1 MKTEEEAQLEKVF
14 PFGSKGLIAFLAFLN
29 AFVPLSIDL
38 YLPAMPT
45 MAEYFSATPEL
56 TNFTLSFFMLFFAI
70 SMLLWG
76 PFTDKFGRKPILYTG
91 IVLYILGS
99 LTCVLSQSIYYL
111 IAGRAIQ
118 AIGSGAIQAVSM
130 AIVKDNFRGLVME
143 RVLVWIQTLTIL
155 CPMLAPI
162 IGAFLL
168 KFVSWRGLFVAL
180 ILCGILGLILSFFLK
195 ENQRVSFEVT
205 TGPKGKQASNI
216 DVI

>member
-1 MKTEEEAQLEKVF
+1 MKTKEEAQLEKVF

-76 PFTDKFGRKPILYTG
+76 PFTDKFGRKPILYIG

-99 LTCVLSQSIYYL
+99 LTCVLSQS
-111 IAGRAIQ
+111 
-118 AIGSGAIQAVSM
+118 
-130 AIVKDNFRGLVME
+130 NF
-143 RVLVWIQTLTIL
+143 
-155 CPMLAPI
+155 
-162 IGAFLL
+162 
-168 KFVSWRGLFVAL
+168 
-180 ILCGILGLILSFFLK
+180 
-195 ENQRVSFEVT
+195 T
-205 TGPKGKQASNI
+205 T
-216 DVI
+216 

>member
-1 MKTEEEAQLEKVF
+1 MKTKEEAQLEKVF

-76 PFTDKFGRKPILYTG
+76 PFTDKFGRKPILYIG

-99 LTCVLSQSIYYL
+99 LTCVLSQSIYHL

-118 AIGSGAIQAVSM
+118 AIAAVPYRPYRWQSSKTISRVWSWNACSSG
-130 AIVKDNFRGLVME
+130 FR
-143 RVLVWIQTLTIL
+143 R
-155 CPMLAPI
+155 
-162 IGAFLL
+162 
-168 KFVSWRGLFVAL
+168 
-180 ILCGILGLILSFFLK
+180 
-195 ENQRVSFEVT
+195 
-205 TGPKGKQASNI
+205 
-216 DVI
+216 